1 MKKDKEFFRGALTG
15 ALAMFCVIA
24 GGNGLWK
31 WASLSG
37 FLPES
42 LSVTSKV
49 ENKLYVLEQMVDKYY
64 LYQDEIDKDM
74 QAEGI
79 YTGYMAGLMDPYT
92 TYYTEEQTKE
102 LMQGISG
109 EFTGIGATMTQ
120 DLKEGTT
127 QVTGIEKN
135 SPAEEAGLQVGDLL
149 VQVDD
154 HKITDESLDEIV
166 QWIRGTEGTEVT
178 IHIVRGEEEKSF
190 TMTRR
195 LIQQNTVEYEMKDE
209 QIGYI
214 YVKEFDEVTS
224 AQFETALNDLE
235 DQGMKGLVIDI
246 RNNPGGNLDTV
257 VAMLQ
262 QILPKGVIV
271 TTEGRNGTKEEYTC
285 DGTHEFTKPL
295 AVLVNG
301 SSASASEVF
310 AAAVKDYGIGTIV
323 GATTYGKGVVQDVIS
338 LRDGSS
344 VKITTAEYFPPSGES
359 INKKG
364 VEPDV
369 EIEFEI
375 DEEHP
380 EADNQLE
387 KALEIIRNS

>member
-1 MKKDKEFFRGALTG
+1 MKKDKEFFRGALIG

-24 GGNGLWK
+24 GGNALWK
-31 WASLSG
+31 WASMAG

-42 LSVTSKV
+42 LSATSEV
-49 ENKLYVLEQMVDKYY
+49 ENKLYLLEQMVDKYY
-64 LYQDEIDKDM
+64 LYHDEIDKDT

-92 TYYTEEQTKE
+92 TYYTEEQTEE

-120 DLKEGTT
+120 DLENKTT
-127 QVTGIEKN
+127 KITDIEKG
-135 SPAEEAGLQVGDLL
+135 SPAEEAGLQAGDLV

-154 HKITDESLDEIV
+154 HKIVDESLDEIV
-166 QWIRGTEGTEVT
+166 KWVRGKEGTEVT
-178 IHIVRGEEEKSF
+178 LHIVRGEEELSF

-195 LIQQNTVEYEMKDE
+195 VIQQNTVEYEMKDG
-209 QIGYI
+209 QVGYI
-214 YVKEFDEVTS
+214 YVKEFDEVTAS
-224 AQFETALNDLE
+224 QFETALNDLE
-235 DQGMKGLVIDI
+235 AQEMNGLVIDI
-246 RNNPGGNLDTV
+246 RDNPGGNLDTV
-257 VAMLQ
+257 VEMLR
-262 QILPKGVIV
+262 QILPEGVIV
-271 TTEGRNGTKEEYTC
+271 TTKDRDGTAEEYTC
-285 DGTHEFTKPL
+285 DGAQEFTKPL

-323 GATTYGKGVVQDVIS
+323 GETTFGKGVVQDVIG

-364 VEPDV
+364 VKPDV
-369 EIEFEI
+369 EIEFEQ
-375 DEEHP
+375 DPNDP

-387 KALEIIRNS
+387 KALEIVRQ